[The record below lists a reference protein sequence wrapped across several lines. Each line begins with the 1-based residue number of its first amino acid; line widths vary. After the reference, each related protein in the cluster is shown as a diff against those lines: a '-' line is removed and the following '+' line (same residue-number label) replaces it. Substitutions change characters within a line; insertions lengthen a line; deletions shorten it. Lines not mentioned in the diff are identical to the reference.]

1 MRRINLLPP
10 EERRRAAASPRRGV
24 VGILLIVGALVVIV
38 MVGVYV
44 YYLMMINN
52 VEDEIADLDQQIA
65 QQNARIAE
73 LSPYRDIQARLDA
86 KTDVADGIVRTRFA
100 WDEFLQGLAFVIPDT
115 TALQSLAGQAS
126 PVNTQA
132 PAEGPLSPPGA
143 VTFTGVSLPRYQ
155 NVSDFV
161 IQMNSLPYLSNSTL
175 NSAELDRDTFADPAI
190 NFEVASELI
199 TIAGESGTELRIE
212 EGVPTE
218 PVDEIPGD
226 QASARNPAQ
235 TTETSATSGSSSVSA
250 SGSAVPRG
258 ARGGRR

>member
-1 MRRINLLPP
+1 
-10 EERRRAAASPRRGV
+10 
-24 VGILLIVGALVVIV
+24 
-38 MVGVYV
+38 
-44 YYLMMINN
+44 
-52 VEDEIADLDQQIA
+52 
-65 QQNARIAE
+65 
-73 LSPYRDIQARLDA
+73 
-86 KTDVADGIVRTRFA
+86 
-100 WDEFLQGLAFVIPDT
+100 
-115 TALQSLAGQAS
+115 
-126 PVNTQA
+126 
-132 PAEGPLSPPGA
+132 

-175 NSAELDRDTFADPAI
+175 NSAELDRETFADPAI

-235 TTETSATSGSSSVSA
+235 TTETSAASASSFASE